1 MASDKKRNDVKKTAS
16 TLNSKWL
23 QNTLKS
29 MGVAGT
35 EMIKDMMPA
44 TSETISSAGQVAK
57 DAIDTVK
64 STHIG
69 ADSLAKNIK
78 NNSAIKMGQ
87 DFFKNALEDIKTGN
101 LYNTE
106 REQSFGDFGES
117 DTDTDTLFGDMDD
130 FSFDDEG
137 DGPEVKVLNQEVN
150 QGVGGAATIKAIER
164 GTEYN
169 VRATKATVDTMVS
182 VASTSIMNVSKIGT
196 EVISQLTNIN
206 SNLAALI
213 EYNNTNMTKFIDA
226 SIGYY
231 EQMSKPSSGNG
242 YGNERIGADEI
253 YGSNGGLNFSNYK
266 EYVKANIKEY
276 KDSSMVGNAL
286 NMVLENKDMIL
297 GGLVANPIGTV
308 LKASMKA
315 IVPQVTKNAI
325 EALDKSMKDF
335 IPVMLE
341 RIGTLDELEG
351 PFSGVGA
358 FLSKAFGV
366 KTKRKEDFDLSKIE
380 KGPMPYNGIANHTII
395 EIIPK
400 YLRESNSYLRE
411 IAEAVTGK
419 SNDQMMKNATGFD
432 WETGKFKNLDEMRKN
447 VYDEIEARSLSEF
460 RNSKFGEKMA
470 SQRSLLKSSKD
481 RENYDNALD
490 QLYGAI
496 EKHKGVIDFKNK
508 DHMNE
513 IMGGINASDSIKNL
527 IESYIE
533 HLQETSDEAIGNAI
547 ATKQRATRER
557 NQAMKDVENSATER
571 GLRQF
576 VDNSSYD
583 AYIKEKYSGHKGAT
597 IDSNR
602 KGFDKVN
609 VSVPSLLQGIQDT
622 LNRGIYVQIKD
633 KLGNKSSSP
642 SASYSTTKSHTGRI
656 RKLLGRRSTD
666 TSPQTKDEF
675 KTAFAEEAN
684 NEAEIDD
691 MINNT
696 DNLNVRERLGQSSA
710 KRIGMFKGVLDG
722 IMAGNADKAFD
733 EFMNAMR
740 DKFRQAGEFL
750 SEHFFTPI
758 KKHLFGEKN
767 EDGYI
772 EGGIFGGVNNR
783 MKESFYSLRRM
794 ITGKGYID
802 AEGNRVED
810 ANEEEMK
817 NTVAGKLKG
826 MLGGLKEGIQE
837 KLFGKKATNEGEE
850 DKEGLLPKAKR
861 KIGNGVSS
869 LLKGLTGWKHALFG
883 GSDDEDED
891 PEKEGKKIFQNIKE
905 KAKDT
910 LPSALVGTMTGAV
923 GGSMAGGLLGTLV
936 GGPVGGAVLG
946 LAGGIASRS
955 EKFKDWLFGPEDKD
969 GKRIGGVISEKVQD
983 YVKEN
988 GKYLAGG
995 AALGLGRAVLTGSS
1009 GGLLGTL
1016 VGGPLAGAILGMG
1029 SSMLIKSQ
1037 MFQKFLFGDE
1047 RTGQKGLVK
1056 TVKSWFGGLGR
1067 NKAGDPSG
1075 GKLAGMMGI
1084 GAAAGAIT
1092 LGTLTNVG
1100 ILGLSL
1106 GPAGPIGGALLGL
1119 GGAILAQ
1126 KKNFKEWLFGKVD
1139 PETGEKREGI
1149 FGKFKN
1155 MLYGTV
1161 FLPMKNTA
1169 KDLGRRFKTF
1179 FYYDVLS
1186 KFNLIIEP
1194 IGKMMFGGLSKLT
1207 GKAINSVA
1215 GLGDVIK
1222 EDFLMPALEKAR
1234 KMLAPVTAAVNTI
1247 AKGIYNVGTTIIKTP
1262 INLLYAITSPIAQ
1275 AVGKTVKGV
1284 ATTVAATVKY
1294 AVVKP
1299 IKNLVIKPLVGAV
1312 KLATTIITKPFEM
1325 ISSAISF
1332 VTEKV
1337 SAFTKHV
1344 SVFLHNVGQDFKEW
1358 IFKKNPI
1365 ARGIR
1370 AFGKKAKDFGARV
1383 QNTFKILVRPLTE
1396 FVTTALGEVKNHL
1409 LHGISKF
1416 FSALNP
1422 INWVKGIYH
1431 LITGGKKKDKD
1442 PNKMG
1447 YFRRA
1452 WFEAGQFGMKDAP
1465 EGLADNGTERQRRKA
1480 LKEAKRHAREQVSYY
1495 AEDGTEYR
1503 QSKNG
1508 KYYQVFKP
1516 DGSTETIMASDL
1528 PDKSTLTKKVDGIS
1542 GEDENDEKREFE
1554 KKRAKNI
1561 REIGKAT
1568 GWQIIKD
1575 TAEGREIAKSM
1586 AAKKGKKI
1594 HIFEDI
1600 ETEDAAQKMRNA
1612 RLQEDTLDAT
1622 EDIKDNTFESS
1633 GTLKRILDTIT
1644 FGFTMSPEEK
1654 QKLREHKQVIKKKA
1668 AFLGGYDGEQQKE
1681 DAEEARKAAEEL
1693 AAHQAATLESD
1704 GYASSK
1710 RKTKKKTDNKYSR
1723 IRKNIYSDNYTRH
1736 GFFGGF
1742 KAGINNL
1749 IGYYKGGLSQIWN
1762 KGEVPDELKEDTDA
1776 EVPKHATGT
1785 RYAKRGPAIVGE
1797 NGAEVMY
1804 RNGASTGR
1812 IVGQNGPE
1820 VINLQGGE
1828 VIIPNDKIKGN
1839 PQGTEQSNLTDDN
1852 IMKTTDSRKLGLG
1865 ERILR
1870 ELLSIKNN
1878 TAIPAHQDI
1887 TINGSEDSYDDY
1899 GDEYDTTNLRR
1910 LGHGIHSGFNGII
1923 NRLPGSGLVR
1933 KGTRFVG
1940 GTVMGAKTVVGAGGE
1955 LFKMARGKSRKFRR
1969 GIRGSGQKL
1978 RNRVSSWFGS
1988 TSPSQDGSSSD
1999 SDSDDSGDPDGDPE
2013 DATIAGVKE
2022 AGHEEQQEKENL
2034 AQAEVSS
2041 LTAENRQ
2048 EKIAE
2053 QEEIDNDNAREDA
2066 ILESVNNLEEGQK
2079 NYSNLWSSIFG
2090 KKGLITGG
2098 LLMLAPL
2105 LIKFLKGFFGTIGI
2119 PIFNKLTEALGSLKD
2134 TFTSWWEGLKHDFKF
2149 GLENLGDNA
2158 SVKDKAIENLKRGL
2172 SVYDK
2177 NGNVDHQTG
2186 ARKKLRD
2193 KLVASKIAAFF
2204 GKNADGVIDEDSTV
2218 RGSNNLYNWG
2228 KNKLKG
2234 FFGKGKNATVGKET
2248 AENIASD
2255 AGATIDNTLGSYT
2268 NMLADSTYGFDFDQA
2283 AAGNNSFTGHNFTA
2297 SKKVTDASVDAA
2309 LDADNLAKMRESMWS
2324 DMSNN
2329 FTATRLSDDVL
2340 KNGVASNVDDVARA
2354 MAKEGSRTATE
2365 KAAATVGKETAENVV
2380 KNVGEKVLKEGGEA
2394 VTEKAATN
2402 ESLWAKV
2409 TGMLKEAFT
2418 AIRDKVIKKSG
2429 GSKVAEA
2436 AVKSA
2441 PDDVMKQVGKCEKF
2455 FPKVSGK
2462 IASILGVTA
2471 GLGATVVGLAAKEGT
2486 WITIG
2491 ALNGVTGA
2499 ARLFRVDNPDSL
2511 MTIISGVIG
2520 GLLGTTVGSIIDVIN
2535 ELVVSVLGIDIVSQL
2550 ATLIY
2555 SAIMRV
2561 SGNEEA
2567 AEALRNAQDEFQEK
2581 FEKDKSAS
2589 LNKQYETMK
2598 SAGLIDSSVTSE
2610 QFMEGVK
2617 TGKYN
2622 AHVESFA
2629 DYNDNQHQ
2637 TFGAKMSKGM
2647 RGGMKELKKTF
2658 IGEKRTKYTDKKGN
2672 IYRQNDD
2679 GTFQVT
2685 SSEGKDLGF
2694 VSEDAIPKDADK
2706 TVDKTQGVFVKLGKS
2721 IVKFVTPFVKMLGA
2735 ILPTLAGDAAYIV
2748 SGQPFELIK
2757 NQAKIDDSVP
2767 MAGIAKAISFIPKLT
2782 GFAPAVNFW
2791 VGKKLLSIFGTL
2803 LGKGMDVVS
2812 NVMGAYSD
2820 GINAVTSGDI
2830 KGLWTNKTKKE
2841 SDGIFGAM
2849 STAAGWSLK
2858 FGLTPVT
2865 FVSWVGHKLYEHMED
2880 IGKGA
2885 AVIARDVISNSLA
2898 LDRYIVSGD
2907 IVDMWS
2913 NNANVNENNPVGPLM
2928 KAISLGSKVALTPA
2942 VAVSWAGHA
2951 VANIMDKIPAA
2962 TVGLFTDIWDNLKD
2976 ISQFVYDGEP
2986 VKMWKADAPISED
2999 NPLGFIAKAA
3009 SVGAKMYATIPASVV
3024 ALGRYVWDPIKS
3036 LGGKITVDWGKFK
3049 NASANAFNAGKKG
3062 DPSGVWDATL
3072 ECQDG
3077 DIIAPFFHFGLGVSK
3092 LFSSLLAVV
3101 MWLPEKVKELVDKVE
3116 EKYYDA
3122 KEWIVDKWDW
3132 ITGKK
3137 KDDDESSDENP
3148 NDNAKPTTTTKV
3160 KSSDEVGGKGEGPSN
3175 GATITN
3181 VNNIPSLPDST
3192 YYSQNDPRW
3201 ASKKFVQSDGTDDG
3215 ATIGNTGCAPTTMA
3229 MAVSDITGSEV
3240 SPVTMAK
3247 LAQESGDRDDTGV
3260 NWNFVNDA
3268 ASRYNIESN
3277 QVYSPSSSSIRTAV
3291 SRGEPVVLLGQSRT
3305 GSSNPVYTDSGHYVV
3320 ANGFDTRGNVR
3331 INDPRGT
3338 DYSVSVPVDELAP
3351 ETISMWT
3358 FKHRS
3363 NPIFPRRAKRSNR
3376 RLGGRGNEYLSW
3388 LQTDPRW
3395 ANKKLGNS
3403 NDTMAKSGCAV
3414 TSVAI
3419 LTVYSQSIV
3428 DSKYDPGYLCDYL
3441 NDNKGFDGSG
3451 NIIWGV
3457 APGMTHAGRGDFKN
3471 CDKGDIV
3478 KTVAKLMSD
3487 GYFVTLCVDNGSH
3500 YVAVLTVDPSNN
3512 VIAMSDPAQ
3521 NEITD
3526 LFTKYPASSCDSYH
3540 YFKGSESP
3548 VELSYI
3554 KSGLA
3559 NNSSSIV
3566 NKAKSVIEPI
3576 QEVGSAFTKYAGAIF
3591 NAMLTGNWDID
3602 WNSVFADEDTSTNST
3617 DASISTS
3624 SSTSS
3629 GTSSAS
3635 SVIDP
3640 KADNAT
3646 NIWKYL
3652 IKQGLSPYGAAG
3664 LMGNWMVESGLKP
3677 NNLEDTHEQGG
3688 SHEIAPGYTDASY
3701 TASIDNGTY
3710 TRDRFMSDSSYYT
3723 DKEGYTAGA
3732 GYGLAQ
3738 WTAGERKGALYDATV
3753 GQGLSIADLGGQLD
3767 FAMSEL
3773 LNTDTG
3779 QYLLSSKDYSEAA
3792 KKVLYDYEMG
3802 GYTGSLS
3809 SESQRI
3815 REAQSI
3821 FNKFGATTKDTLAVT
3836 SNANNP
3842 TDASIAKIKNKYG
3855 QSPTYDK
3862 STGKYYVY
3870 DKNGHKIWGTLKTLS
3885 GEEAKTDP
3893 VSMSQEIKKA
3903 TGQTPKYDSVTKK
3916 YYIYDSS
3923 GSNGSKIYGSL
3934 EDLNKRYVKKTENSS
3949 SEVDDV
3955 LGTFKRLYGQT
3966 PKYAIGT
3973 GKYYIYDNNGHKIW
3987 YTAAQLG
3994 EMVNYKARKAYKS
4007 DYASIEKMKTNI
4019 KENGTEIMSYD
4030 VDNYYSA
4037 NGNAQGGRQTLDL
4050 IQLAEKGDQ
4059 DAVTELGRRAI
4070 GMSTWQGYKD
4080 WDGSAGSGER
4090 TKIDELAQAWIK
4102 SAALHGNIT
4111 AGNSILNDVSYD
4123 TDSPWADTSILT
4135 DDEFATIQSK
4145 LHTFNNSAN
4154 KDSMGRILGMT
4165 AGLAMMVGTPMFA
4178 GTEAGSKVGH
4188 AISKGG
4194 SYGIKGAG
4202 WLLSKATPKKFG
4214 GLKEGIANGSS
4225 KLSDKVGALSGSG
4238 VTNVAGMSAGLGLAG
4253 YSMLH
4258 SSKKL
4263 DSKAGYDYSGFD
4275 VDSYL
4280 DNGGSYGGYGQGPQ
4294 FGGRGD
4300 GPSPTKVNGAS
4311 YYSQNDPRWSNSKFV
4326 RSDGNDDG
4334 ATIGNSGCGP
4344 TAMAMALSDATG
4356 QTIKPTE
4363 TAKLAQL
4370 TGDRDDTG
4378 VNWNFINNAA
4388 NYYGVSAL
4396 QANNPSREFIESS
4409 LKTGSPVILSGQS
4422 DGDVNSPYTASGH
4435 YVVAVGQDNNG
4446 NAIINDPR
4454 GKKYSKSVSIDT
4466 LVNTTG
4472 SAWLIGS
4479 KNNSSQRVATSVNKK
4494 IYKKRGGKGGV
4505 TAKDVVTVAANEI
4518 GYLEK
4523 TSGTS
4528 NDQLNDK
4535 TGNANMGSSGSE
4547 KTKYYYDLGLGS
4559 GGYWCAAFVS
4569 WCIWTAAN
4577 NDKSKANE
4585 LLCGTVSASCNT
4597 IMNNFK
4603 SKNQWFT
4610 DSPQP
4615 GDLILFNWADSGDPL
4630 ADHIGI
4636 VSSVDDQYVYD
4647 IEGNSENPNGDENG
4661 RPDGVF
4667 EHKYKLGDSEIM
4679 GYCRPAYDGT
4689 SNFNGLKTDATVSED
4704 SSSEPA
4710 DLFNKAGEAIFKAGY
4725 TGNWNIDWD
4734 SVLSGATVDRTS
4746 STSSGTASNE
4756 AVTGKEIK
4764 VPKDV
4769 QSGITENYSN
4779 YEYLYPKWA
4788 DSSNQRVI
4796 ADAWNKQGRKQDKG
4810 IAMVD
4815 GKYLLALAPKFG
4827 TTGDLVKIKLEDG
4840 ESFNAILGDAKGA
4853 DAQSEWGHILGS
4865 SGGKADIIEWEACVG
4880 SDSATGRGFDGIS
4893 LEGNWKGKYVDSITN
4908 GGSYMDKLK
4917 GGSGTGRKNKS
4928 HGGRGSGPSLKSS
4941 RYDTQYTNDNNTNT
4955 SQTVLFKGRND
4966 SGMSI
4971 QQREVVQSRSSSYS
4985 DENLEKLMKEVIS
4998 ILGVISNNSGNLSLL
5013 KDIKSG
5019 LSGNN
5024 TIVSNTNTTNTT
5036 VNANGKTKSKQ
5047 TKQAAAR
5054 MSRNEEA
5061 ARKIAFGR

>member
-57 DAIDTVK
+57 DAINTVK
-64 STHIG
+64 STRIG

-78 NNSAIKMGQ
+78 NNSAVKMGQ

-117 DTDTDTLFGDMDD
+117 DTDADTLFGDMDD
-130 FSFDDEG
+130 FSFGDEG
-137 DGPEVKVLNQEVN
+137 DNPDVKVLNQEVN

-182 VASTSIMNVSKIGT
+182 VASTSILNVNKIGT

-231 EQMSKPSSGNG
+231 EQMSKPSSGSD

-276 KDSSMVGNAL
+276 KDSSMVGSAL

-325 EALDKSMKDF
+325 EALDNSMKDF

-341 RIGTLDELEG
+341 RIGTLDELDG

-513 IMGGINASDSIKNL
+513 IIGGINASDSIKNL

-576 VDNSSYD
+576 VDNGSYD
-583 AYIKEKYSGHKGAT
+583 AYIKEKYSGRKGAT

-602 KGFDKVN
+602 KGVDKVN

-622 LNRGIYVQIKD
+622 LNRGIYVQIKN
-633 KLGNKSSSP
+633 KLGNKSDNSSD
-642 SASYSTTKSHTGRI
+642 SDDSGKRRTR
-656 RKLLGRRSTD
+656 RLRGRRSTD

-675 KTAFAEEAN
+675 KTAFGEEDN

-696 DNLNVRERLGQSSA
+696 DNLNARERFGQSSA
-710 KRIGMFKGVLDG
+710 KQIGMFKGVLDG

-740 DKFRQAGEFL
+740 GKFRQAGEFL

-772 EGGIFGGVNNR
+772 KGGIFGGVNNR

-923 GGSMAGGLLGTLV
+923 GGSVTGGLLGTLV

-1207 GKAINSVA
+1207 GKAIDSVA

-1247 AKGIYNVGTTIIKTP
+1247 AKGIYNVGTTIIKAP

-1284 ATTVAATVKY
+1284 ATTVAATIKY

-1693 AAHQAATLESD
+1693 ATHQAATLESD
-1704 GYASSK
+1704 GYTSSK

-1736 GFFGGF
+1736 GFLGGF

-1878 TAIPAHQDI
+1878 TAMPAHQDI

-1899 GDEYDTTNLRR
+1899 DDEYDTTNLRR
-1910 LGHGIHSGFNGII
+1910 LGHGIRSGFNDII

-1933 KGTRFVG
+1933 KGIRFVG

-1955 LFKMARGKSRKFRR
+1955 LFKMARGKSRKLRR

-1999 SDSDDSGDPDGDPE
+1999 SDSDDSGDPDGDSE

-2022 AGHEEQQEKENL
+2022 AGHEGQQEKENA

-2053 QEEIDNDNAREDA
+2053 QEEIDKDNAREDA

-2228 KNKLKG
+2228 RDKLKG
-2234 FFGKGKNATVGKET
+2234 FFGKGKNATVGKEA

-2309 LDADNLAKMRESMWS
+2309 LDAGNLAKMRESMWS

-2329 FTATRLSDDVL
+2329 FTANRLSDDVL
-2340 KNGVASNVDDVARA
+2340 KNGVTSNVDDVARA
-2354 MAKEGSRTATE
+2354 MAKEGAGTATE
-2365 KAAATVGKETAENVV
+2365 RAAATVGKETAENVV

-2409 TGMLKEAFT
+2409 TGMLKKAFT

-2462 IASILGVTA
+2462 ISSILGVTA

-2567 AEALRNAQDEFQEK
+2567 AEALRDAQDEFQEK

-2622 AHVESFA
+2622 AHIESFA

-2637 TFGAKMSKGM
+2637 TIGSKMSKGM
-2647 RGGMKELKKTF
+2647 HGGLSELKKTF
-2658 IGEKRTKYTDKKGN
+2658 IGDKKTQYSDKKGN
-2672 IYRQNDD
+2672 TYKQNDD

-2706 TVDKTQGVFVKLGKS
+2706 TVEKTEGVLTKIGKS
-2721 IVKFVTPFVKMLGA
+2721 IINLVSPFIKMLGA
-2735 ILPTLAGDAAYIV
+2735 VLPTLAGDAAYIV

-2782 GFAPAVNFW
+2782 GFVPAVNFW
-2791 VGKKLLSIFGTL
+2791 VGKKLLGFLGPL
-2803 LGKGMDVVS
+2803 LEDTTTAVTDLIGSVS
-2812 NVMGAYSD
+2812 NDIGSVM
-2820 GINAVTSGDI
+2820 SGDI
-2830 KGLWTNKTKKE
+2830 SGMWKRGPKYDSNSLLGPVAAVL
-2841 SDGIFGAM
+2841 SYGAK
-2849 STAAGWSLK
+2849 A
-2858 FGLTPVT
+2858 GLTPLAG
-2865 FVSWVGHKLYEHMED
+2865 VSWAGHKLYENLEA
-2880 IGKGA
+2880 IGKGTA
-2885 AVIARDVISNSLA
+2885 AIFGDSLKNNISNSE
-2898 LDRYIVSGD
+2898 YVITGD
-2907 IVDMWS
+2907 IAKMWTTS
-2913 NNANVNENNPVGPLM
+2913 PNISEDNPLSGFTKVL
-2928 KAISLGSKVALTPA
+2928 AIGSKVAMSPI
-2942 VAVSWAGHA
+2942 VGVSWAGHKIWDGIKILGTTA
-2951 VANIMDKIPAA
+2951 KDLFKNNIDIYTYIANGDPVGMWKDDADVSEGNPLGFIVKTLSITSKLAATIPAGV
-2962 TVGLFTDIWDNLKD
+2962 TWVGNKIWDGIKTVVTGAPNMFSDLSRNFKTTLGY
-2976 ISQFVYDGEP
+2976 IKDGEP
-2986 VKMWKADAPISED
+2986 VKMWKDNASISENDPLGIIIKISSVIMKWVSTVPAAISAVGHWIWNPIKKTGQSVSIDWSKCKEAQDKVSQLATDGKIKDIWGVSFECEDGDMLAPIFHFLDIMNKMFSTLKGVMLCIPGKIKDGWGALKDAAADIRDLVSGGGGDIDIGNDVSVSSTGPTTNGTNSNGIGGSGERTSD
-2999 NPLGFIAKAA
+2999 KNP
-3009 SVGAKMYATIPASVV
+3009 ATIADVNEI
-3024 ALGRYVWDPIKS
+3024 R
-3036 LGGKITVDWGKFK
+3036 
-3049 NASANAFNAGKKG
+3049 ANTDN
-3062 DPSGVWDATL
+3062 GV
-3072 ECQDG
+3072 
-3077 DIIAPFFHFGLGVSK
+3077 
-3092 LFSSLLAVV
+3092 
-3101 MWLPEKVKELVDKVE
+3101 
-3116 EKYYDA
+3116 
-3122 KEWIVDKWDW
+3122 
-3132 ITGKK
+3132 
-3137 KDDDESSDENP
+3137 
-3148 NDNAKPTTTTKV
+3148 
-3160 KSSDEVGGKGEGPSN
+3160 
-3175 GATITN
+3175 
-3181 VNNIPSLPDST
+3181 

-3201 ASKKFVQSDGTDDG
+3201 ASTKFIQSDGTDDG
-3215 ATIGNTGCAPTTMA
+3215 ATISDTGCGPTAMA
-3229 MAVSDITGSEV
+3229 MAVSDVTGDDIK
-3240 SPVTMAK
+3240 PTAMAK
-3247 LAQESGDRDDTGV
+3247 LAQNTGNRDETGV
-3260 NWNFVNDA
+3260 NWNFIETA
-3268 ASRYNIESN
+3268 ANAYNVGSSQDN
-3277 QVYSPSSSSIRTAV
+3277 NPSAALIRNRVSS
-3291 SRGEPVVLLGQSRT
+3291 GNPVILLGQHK
-3305 GSSNPVYTDSGHYVV
+3305 GSASESSPYTSSGHYVV
-3320 ANGFDTRGNVR
+3320 ATGLDNNGNIN
-3331 INDPRGT
+3331 INDPRGA
-3338 DYSVSVPVDELAP
+3338 DYSISVSPDQLAP

-3358 FKHRS
+3358 INK
-3363 NPIFPRRAKRSNR
+3363 NANQVFPRQSRSYKIR
-3376 RLGGRGNEYLSW
+3376 RGGRGNECLSW
-3388 LQTDPRW
+3388 LQTDSRW
-3395 ANKKLGNS
+3395 SNKRLGKS
-3403 NDTMAKSGCAV
+3403 GETMGKSGCAV

-3419 LTVYSQSIV
+3419 LTAYTESIT
-3428 DSKYDPGYLCDYL
+3428 DTEYDPGYLCDYL
-3441 NDNKGFDGSG
+3441 SNNGGFDNNG
-3451 NIIWGV
+3451 NLLWNV
-3457 APGMTHAGRGDFKN
+3457 APAITHVGRGEFTGQSQKQII
-3471 CDKGDIV
+3471 DKI
-3478 KTVAKLMSD
+3478 AKLMDD
-3487 GYFVTLCVDNGSH
+3487 GYYVILDVKNGSH
-3500 YVAVLTVDPSNN
+3500 YVAIIGIIDGILT
-3512 VIAMSDPAQ
+3512 MSDPAQ
-3521 NEITD
+3521 NDITD
-3526 LFTKYPASSCDSYH
+3526 VFEKYSASSCKYYH
-3540 YFKGSESP
+3540 YFKGAKSP
-3548 VELSYI
+3548 VKLSSL
-3554 KSGLA
+3554 KSA
-3559 NNSSSIV
+3559 KSSDKKAEISK
-3566 NKAKSVIEPI
+3566 KAK
-3576 QEVGSAFTKYAGAIF
+3576 EVTSTISTVSSLFSKYASAIF
-3591 NAMLTGNWDID
+3591 NGMMTGNWDID
-3602 WNSVFADEDTSTNST
+3602 WKSVFADEEDESNSSNANTSTDESSSTT
-3617 DASISTS
+3617 DASTTTTGS
-3624 SSTSS
+3624 SSVTGSP
-3629 GTSSAS
+3629 AW
-3635 SVIDP
+3635 
-3640 KADNAT
+3640 
-3646 NIWKYL
+3646 IWNQLRTLYKF
-3652 IKQGLSPYGAAG
+3652 SESGAAAA
-3664 LMGNWMVESGLKP
+3664 MGNWKQESGLDP
-3677 NNLEDTHEQGG
+3677 SILEQSFQKGG
-3688 SHEIAPGYTDASY
+3688 KNEIYPGYTSAEYVDAINSKAY
-3701 TASIDNGTY
+3701 S
-3710 TRDRFMSDSSYYT
+3710 RDSFISDAPAYYNVC
-3723 DKEGYTAGA
+3723 GYPAGA
-3732 GYGLAQ
+3732 GFGLAQ
-3738 WTAGERKGALYDATV
+3738 WTAGKRKGELYDATV
-3753 GQGLSIADLGGQLD
+3753 DKGVSIADIGSQLKFAYDEIKRDHPKLLSKLQGNGDVNELTKAFLTDYEGGDPDSNVAALDNRQKNANSFYDQLKGSKLTTKAVNSAADITGTRITTDSHANYSLSKSDIQGLRDIADYTGPKTIRSASDQKLSEKWKKHIKKYTGKSNDAQSGRYAQLGKADNALIQERYRQLRMWYASRKLTMPKSVEQAIYAD
-3767 FAMSEL
+3767 KSADTVVDLVRKSLGDSYSTDKKSGFAQVAEVRPESPILDTEAVNSVYMT
-3773 LNTDTG
+3773 TDTG
-3779 QYLLSSKDYSEAA
+3779 AVYNVARAPQKT
-3792 KKVLYDYEMG
+3792 K
-3802 GYTGSLS
+3802 
-3809 SESQRI
+3809 
-3815 REAQSI
+3815 
-3821 FNKFGATTKDTLAVT
+3821 TTTTTLT
-3836 SNANNP
+3836 
-3842 TDASIAKIKNKYG
+3842 
-3855 QSPTYDK
+3855 
-3862 STGKYYVY
+3862 
-3870 DKNGHKIWGTLKTLS
+3870 
-3885 GEEAKTDP
+3885 
-3893 VSMSQEIKKA
+3893 
-3903 TGQTPKYDSVTKK
+3903 
-3916 YYIYDSS
+3916 
-3923 GSNGSKIYGSL
+3923 
-3934 EDLNKRYVKKTENSS
+3934 
-3949 SEVDDV
+3949 
-3955 LGTFKRLYGQT
+3955 
-3966 PKYAIGT
+3966 
-3973 GKYYIYDNNGHKIW
+3973 
-3987 YTAAQLG
+3987 
-3994 EMVNYKARKAYKS
+3994 
-4007 DYASIEKMKTNI
+4007 
-4019 KENGTEIMSYD
+4019 
-4030 VDNYYSA
+4030 
-4037 NGNAQGGRQTLDL
+4037 
-4050 IQLAEKGDQ
+4050 
-4059 DAVTELGRRAI
+4059 
-4070 GMSTWQGYKD
+4070 
-4080 WDGSAGSGER
+4080 
-4090 TKIDELAQAWIK
+4090 
-4102 SAALHGNIT
+4102 IT
-4111 AGNSILNDVSYD
+4111 APSLIND
-4123 TDSPWADTSILT
+4123 
-4135 DDEFATIQSK
+4135 
-4145 LHTFNNSAN
+4145 
-4154 KDSMGRILGMT
+4154 
-4165 AGLAMMVGTPMFA
+4165 
-4178 GTEAGSKVGH
+4178 
-4188 AISKGG
+4188 
-4194 SYGIKGAG
+4194 
-4202 WLLSKATPKKFG
+4202 
-4214 GLKEGIANGSS
+4214 
-4225 KLSDKVGALSGSG
+4225 SDK
-4238 VTNVAGMSAGLGLAG
+4238 
-4253 YSMLH
+4253 
-4258 SSKKL
+4258 
-4263 DSKAGYDYSGFD
+4263 
-4275 VDSYL
+4275 
-4280 DNGGSYGGYGQGPQ
+4280 Q
-4294 FGGRGD
+4294 GGRGD
-4300 GPSPTKVNGAS
+4300 GPSPAKVNGAS
-4311 YYSQNDPRWSNSKFV
+4311 YYSQNDPRWSNSKFIQ
-4326 RSDGNDDG
+4326 SDGTDDG

-4344 TAMAMALSDATG
+4344 TAMAMALSDVTG
-4356 QTIKPTE
+4356 KVVKPTE
-4363 TAKLAQL
+4363 MAKLSQL

-4388 NYYGVSAL
+4388 NYYGVGTL
-4396 QANNPSREFIESS
+4396 QSNNPDKSFIESS
-4409 LKTGSPVILSGQS
+4409 LKSGYPLILSGQS
-4422 DGDVNSPYTASGH
+4422 DGDVNSPYTREGH
-4435 YVVAVGQDNNG
+4435 YVVAVGSDNNG
-4446 NAIINDPR
+4446 HALINDPR
-4454 GKKYSKSVSIDT
+4454 GKSYSRSIDISH
-4466 LVNTTG
+4466 LANITG
-4472 SAWLIGS
+4472 SAWLIGADKKSSRLRVNKNYEHRGGRGDDYLTWLQTDPRWAS
-4479 KNNSSQRVATSVNKK
+4479 KTLGTSGETMARSGCAVTTVAKLTVYSQSVNDDK
-4494 IYKKRGGKGGV
+4494 Y
-4505 TAKDVVTVAANEI
+4505 DP
-4518 GYLEK
+4518 GYLC
-4523 TSGTS
+4523 
-4528 NDQLNDK
+4528 DYL
-4535 TGNANMGSSGSE
+4535 NANGGLDGSGCILWSVAPYMTHAGRGDFSSPSKSDVISRISE
-4547 KTKYYYDLGLGS
+4547 LMNQGYYVALCVDNGNHYVAVLKVDSNGITMSDPAQNDTTDLFTKYP
-4559 GGYWCAAFVS
+4559 
-4569 WCIWTAAN
+4569 
-4577 NDKSKANE
+4577 
-4585 LLCGTVSASCNT
+4585 ASSCDSYHY
-4597 IMNNFK
+4597 FK
-4603 SKNQWFT
+4603 GAK
-4610 DSPQP
+4610 SPQE
-4615 GDLILFNWADSGDPL
+4615 
-4630 ADHIGI
+4630 
-4636 VSSVDDQYVYD
+4636 VSVLSQ
-4647 IEGNSENPNGDENG
+4647 N
-4661 RPDGVF
+4661 
-4667 EHKYKLGDSEIM
+4667 
-4679 GYCRPAYDGT
+4679 
-4689 SNFNGLKTDATVSED
+4689 ATVSDVTSTD
-4704 SSSEPA
+4704 STSNASNM
-4710 DLFNKAGEAIFKAGY
+4710 FSKAGEAIFKAGY

-4734 SVLSGATVDRTS
+4734 SVLSGATVDTTS

-4966 SGMSI
+4966 RGMTS
-4971 QQREVVQSRSSSYS
+4971 QQREVVQNRSTSYS

-5047 TKQAAAR
+5047 TKQGAAR